1 MVYIL
6 SEGIG
11 DVIGFIGLHVVTICD
26 STFNIYNFHTDKHL
40 IAWHRDKIKLS
51 GCIESLVFLEADET
65 CRGGP
70 GLLWMQNPM
79 PQAITFQQHLHE

>member
-11 DVIGFIGLHVVTICD
+11 DVTGFIGLHVVTICD
-26 STFNIYNFHTDKHL
+26 STFNIYNFHNDKHL
-40 IAWHRDKIKLS
+40 IAWHRDKTIGLYRVTGFLR
-51 GCIESLVFLEADET
+51 GCET

-70 GLLWMQNPM
+70 GLLWIQNPM